1 MHRAEEIK
9 VGLFVL
15 AALVLL
21 LAALA
26 LVGGVNLFQS
36 PKNVYTLRTKFA
48 GGIESGS
55 PVRYAGMKVGRV
67 EKLAFDPDDPG
78 RAVVT
83 ITVDPQT
90 PVREDSTAKITSL
103 GMLGENYV
111 EISAG
116 TKEKL
121 ALPSGS
127 EIQTKES
134 VQWGELVDNFGGAT
148 DEAKALLAD
157 ARPRV
162 NKALDNINDLTNE
175 ENRRRVRASLRKI
188 DEILTDAKPRLKSI
202 MTNVDSASAKVD
214 KFMDEIKDTR
224 VRLDA
229 LLQNW
234 NNLAKDDDAEVQ
246 RTLRELRK
254 TLVRAEGAMDEVRRL
269 LVANRDQIDTT
280 LENIEVSTENIR
292 EITDTIKQRPSSLVW
307 SKDAPNRKPG
317 DLKQK

>member
-1 MHRAEEIK
+1 MQRGEEVK

-15 AALVLL
+15 AAIALL
-21 LAALA
+21 LAAFG
-26 LVGGVNLFQS
+26 LVGGANIFGT
-36 PKNVYTLRTKFA
+36 PKNYYTLRTKFA

-67 EKLAFDPDDPG
+67 EKLGFDPEDPG

-83 ITVDPQT
+83 ISVDPQT
-90 PVREDSTAKITSL
+90 PVRVDSTAKITSL

-116 TKEKL
+116 TKEKPG
-121 ALPSGS
+121 LPSGS

-134 VQWGELVDNFGGAT
+134 VQWGELVDTFGGAT

-157 ARPRV
+157 ARPKV
-162 NKALDNINDLTNE
+162 NRALDNFNDLTNE

-202 MTNVDSASAKVD
+202 LANADSASAKID

-224 VRLDA
+224 ARLDT
-229 LLQNW
+229 LLANW

-307 SKDAPNRKPG
+307 SKDAPHRKPG
-317 DLKQK
+317 ELKKK

>member
-292 EITDTIKQRPSSLVW
+292 EITDT
-307 SKDAPNRKPG
+307 
-317 DLKQK
+317 

>member
-21 LAALA
+21 LAAFA
-26 LVGGVNLFQS
+26 LVGGVNLFQA

-67 EKLAFDPDDPG
+67 EKLAFDPEESG

-90 PVREDSTAKITSL
+90 PVRQDSTAKITSL

-116 TKEKL
+116 SKDKL

-127 EIQTKES
+127 EIPTKES
-134 VQWGELVDNFGGAT
+134 VQWGELVDTFGGAT

-175 ENRRRVRASLRKI
+175 ENRRRVRESLRKI

-202 MTNVDSASAKVD
+202 MANADNASAKID

-224 VRLDA
+224 AQLDT
-229 LLQNW
+229 LLANW

-254 TLVRAEGAMDEVRRL
+254 TLARAEGAMEEVRRL

-280 LENIEVSTENIR
+280 LENLEVSTENIR
-292 EITDTIKQRPSSLVW
+292 EITDTIKQRPSSVVW
-307 SKDAPNRKPG
+307 SKDPPDRKPG
-317 DLKQK
+317 ELKQK

>member
-1 MHRAEEIK
+1 MHRAEEVK

-21 LAALA
+21 LAAFA
-26 LVGGVNLFQS
+26 LVGGANIFGT
-36 PKNVYTLRTKFA
+36 PKNYYTVRTKFA
-48 GGIESGS
+48 GGIEAGS

-67 EKLAFDPDDPG
+67 EKLEFGGDQDPG
-78 RAVVT
+78 RAVVH
-83 ITVDPQT
+83 ISVDPQT
-90 PVREDSTAKITSL
+90 PVRTDSTAKITSL

-116 TKEKL
+116 TKEKP

-127 EIQTKES
+127 EIPSKES
-134 VQWGELVDNFGGAT
+134 VQWGELVDTFGGAT

-157 ARPRV
+157 ARPKV
-162 NKALDNINDLTNE
+162 NQALDNINDLTNE
-175 ENRRRVRASLRKI
+175 ENRRRVRESLRKI

-202 MTNVDSASAKVD
+202 MSNVDSASAKID

-224 VRLDA
+224 ARLDT
-229 LLQNW
+229 LLENW
-234 NNLAKDDDAEVQ
+234 NKLAKDDDAEVQ

-254 TLVRAEGAMDEVRRL
+254 TLARAEGAMDEVRRL

-307 SKDAPNRKPG
+307 SKDPPDRKPG
-317 DLKQK
+317 EMKK

>member
-21 LAALA
+21 LAAFA
-26 LVGGVNLFQS
+26 LVGGVNIFAT

-67 EKLAFDPDDPG
+67 EKLAFDPDDPS
-78 RAVVT
+78 RAVAT
-83 ITVDPQT
+83 ITVDTQT
-90 PVREDSTAKITSL
+90 PVRQDSTAKITSL

-116 TKEKL
+116 SKDKL
-121 ALPSGS
+121 ALPSGN
-127 EIQTKES
+127 EIPTKES
-134 VQWGELVDNFGGAT
+134 LQWGELVDNFGGAT

-175 ENRRRVRASLRKI
+175 ENRRRVRESLRKI

-224 VRLDA
+224 VRLDT

-307 SKDAPNRKPG
+307 SKNPPDRKPG
-317 DLKQK
+317 ELKQK